1 MEINK
6 VTARTYAK
14 LGQSGTIF
22 GLSLLDE
29 IKIHPEIFVLSSD
42 MSRTAGLDRFKTQH
56 PANFFNIGIAEQN
69 LIGIASGLAS
79 EEKTVIVTTQA
90 AFISMRSYEQ
100 LRQYLGYMQH
110 KVIVIGIGAGFALTF
125 LGNTHYAIE
134 DISIIRT
141 IPQMTVL
148 SPSDAGQA
156 AKLFEAA
163 IKLNSPVYIRLVGGL
178 NCPIVYKEDYE
189 LEIGKS
195 IVLKDGG
202 DITVFATGI
211 MVYNSLK
218 AAVLLEK
225 ENISVKIVDVHTI
238 KPLDVQTIKDSLN
251 SKLFV
256 SVEEHNIIGGL
267 GSAISEYLAEQV
279 KKAPLLRLGVKDT
292 FSVVGDYEY
301 LLEQHRLLPEQIAE
315 DILAKYNSITHAQ

>member
-1 MEINK
+1 MVEINK
-6 VTARTYAK
+6 INARIYAK

-22 GLSLLDE
+22 GMSLLDE
-29 IKIHPEIFVLSSD
+29 IKIYPDIFVLASD
-42 MSRTAGLDRFKTQH
+42 MSRTAGIDRFKTQY
-56 PANFFNIGIAEQN
+56 PGNFFNVGIAEQN
-69 LIGIASGLAS
+69 LIGIASGLSS
-79 EEKTVIVTTQA
+79 EGKTVIVTTQA
-90 AFISMRSYEQ
+90 TFISMRSYEQ

-110 KVIVIGIGAGFALTF
+110 KVIVIGIGAGFTLTF

-134 DISIIRT
+134 DISISRT

-156 AKLFEAA
+156 AKIFEAA

-195 IVLKDGG
+195 IVIKDGE

-218 AAVLLEK
+218 AAELLEK
-225 ENISVKIVDVHTI
+225 ENISVKTVDVHTI
-238 KPLDVQTIKDSLN
+238 KPLDRQVIKDSLS

-256 SVEEHNIIGGL
+256 SVEEHSIIGGL
-267 GSAISEYLAEQV
+267 GSAISEYLAEQG
-279 KKAPLLRLGVKDT
+279 KTAPLLRLGVKDT
-292 FSVVGDYEY
+292 FSVVGNYEY
-301 LLEQHRLLPEQIAE
+301 LLAQHRLTPELIAE
-315 DILAKYNSITHAQ
+315 DILHKYNSLR

>member
-6 VTARTYAK
+6 LTARTCAK

-22 GLSLLDE
+22 GLSLLD
-29 IKIHPEIFVLSSD
+29 IMKTNSNVFALSSD
-42 MSRTAGLDRFKTQH
+42 MSRTAGLDRFKTQY
-56 PANFFNIGIAEQN
+56 PDNFFNTGIAEQN
-69 LIGIASGLAS
+69 LIGIASGLSS
-79 EEKTVIVTTQA
+79 EDKTVIATTQA
-90 AFISMRSYEQ
+90 VFISMRSYEQ

-125 LGNTHYAIE
+125 FGNTHYAIE
-134 DISIIRT
+134 DISIVRS

-156 AKLFEAA
+156 AKIFEAA
-163 IKLNSPVYIRLVGGL
+163 VKLNSPAYIRLVGGL

-195 IVLKDGG
+195 IVIKEGT
-202 DITVFATGI
+202 DITIFATGI

-218 AAVLLEK
+218 AAELLEQK
-225 ENISVKIVDVHTI
+225 NISVKIVDMHTI
-238 KPLDVQTIKDSLN
+238 KPLDRQIIKESAN

-267 GSAISEYLAEQV
+267 GSAISEYLAEQGG
-279 KKAPLLRLGVKDT
+279 KAPLLRLGVKDT
-292 FSVVGDYEY
+292 FSIVGNYEY
-301 LLEQHRLLPEQIAE
+301 LLEQHRLTSELIDE
-315 DILAKYNSITHAQ
+315 DILQKYNSLQ